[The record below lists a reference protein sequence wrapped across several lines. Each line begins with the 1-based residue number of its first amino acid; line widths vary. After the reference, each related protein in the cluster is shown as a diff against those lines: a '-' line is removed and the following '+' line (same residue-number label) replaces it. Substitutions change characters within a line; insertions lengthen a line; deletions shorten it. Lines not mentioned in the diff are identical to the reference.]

1 MMATSACSKPEHRPE
16 NMAIAKMKSTNG
28 KLYPNLLINA
38 FPDCFIH
45 FQVYAGVPVFKV
57 NVLVHAGDGSENVIS
72 KLNSHHFK
80 PPNRN
85 HSNYNTV
92 QNVWD
97 TSFFGWGKCNSSRG
111 TTTHARG
118 STTALNIC
126 MPFLSEYRQQKID
139 VYLLNILIKRNK
151 HTHTK
156 KQNPQ

>member
-57 NVLVHAGDGSENVIS
+57 NFLVHAGDGSENVIS

-80 PPNRN
+80 PPDRN
-85 HSNYNTV
+85 HSNYNPV

-97 TSFFGWGKCNSSRG
+97 TLFFG
-111 TTTHARG
+111 
-118 STTALNIC
+118 
-126 MPFLSEYRQQKID
+126 
-139 VYLLNILIKRNK
+139 
-151 HTHTK
+151 
-156 KQNPQ
+156 